1 MYKVNL
7 TFMEEL
13 VRIIVED
20 EDGTEVWKTITMA
33 APLLALCSLGTDYA
47 VEATV
52 PALPVTVS
60 VKVNTEYLIMT
71 NPADPDRP
79 VMFLKSGL
87 VAAIVKGQRH
97 GTAKQVVERSDT
109 QYGPAEGRDTG
120 TDPRVHPHGHGRLI
134 AVVTGHEGADGQS
147 GPSEAAP
154 L

>member
-7 TFMEEL
+7 AVMEDL
-13 VRIIVED
+13 LRIVVVD
-20 EDGTEVWKTITMA
+20 EDGTEILTTTTMA
-33 APLLALCSLGTDYA
+33 IPLLALCSLGTDYA
-47 VEATV
+47 VEASV
-52 PALPVTVS
+52 PALPVALS
-60 VKVNTEYLIMT
+60 VKVNAEHVIMM

-87 VAAIVKGQRH
+87 VGAIVKGQRH

-109 QYGPAEGRDTG
+109 QYGPEEGRDPGACTG
-120 TDPRVHPHGHGRLI
+120 VGPTRHRGVAALL
-134 AVVTGHEGADGQS
+134 TGDAGADGQS